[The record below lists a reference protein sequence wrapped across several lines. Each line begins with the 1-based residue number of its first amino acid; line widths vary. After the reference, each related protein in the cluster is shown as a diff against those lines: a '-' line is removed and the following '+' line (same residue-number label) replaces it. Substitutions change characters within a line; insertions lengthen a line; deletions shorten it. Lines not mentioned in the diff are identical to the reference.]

1 LLIRILVGDM
11 KFPAIALDAASSH
24 DASGSHIPAT
34 STKALD
40 EKRARVETGAPP
52 LPERRGRPAREE
64 LKLWGLSLGMT
75 LDLVAAMSGPT
86 PLTLPDQDDVMLSIG
101 FVPGPG
107 VVPPSLTSVFP
118 RFAYPE

>member
-1 LLIRILVGDM
+1 MIRLLIRALVGDM
-11 KFPAIALDAASSH
+11 KFPSISLDAETIH
-24 DASGSHIPAT
+24 PPNGSHVPA
-34 STKALD
+34 ALLD
-40 EKRARVETGAPP
+40 EKRAQIETGGPV
-52 LPERRGRPAREE
+52 EQRRVRRSAREE

-101 FVPGPG
+101 LVPGPG
-107 VVPPSLTSVFP
+107 VIPPSLTSVFP